1 MPAKTEVSQHNPLQ
15 ISEVLDARTLAARWG
30 VPVSWIR
37 EQTRS
42 RASDPIPHVRLGRYR
57 RFEWNS
63 PALLSWFAKR
73 RR

>member
-1 MPAKTEVSQHNPLQ
+1 MS
-15 ISEVLDARTLAARWG
+15 VLTQAQEIFEIVDAAELARRWSLS
-30 VPVSWIR
+30 VSWIR

-63 PALLSWFAKR
+63 PALLKWWAR
-73 RR
+73 RRSNN